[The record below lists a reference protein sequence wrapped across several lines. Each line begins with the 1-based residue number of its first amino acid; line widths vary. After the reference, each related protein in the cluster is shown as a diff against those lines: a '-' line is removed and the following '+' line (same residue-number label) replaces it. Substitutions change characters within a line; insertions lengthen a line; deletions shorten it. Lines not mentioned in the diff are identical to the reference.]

1 MKIPVSKP
9 DISDLEKSYVSK
21 AMADSAISGLYGEYL
36 ELFNSE
42 FASFCGTNF
51 SENCSSGT
59 SAIHLSLLAVGIKK
73 GDEVLV
79 STLTNMATF
88 FAVIYCGGIPIPVDI
103 DPKLY
108 TMCPIDLEKKITK
121 KSKAIL
127 VVHLFGQPT
136 EMDLVMQVANSYK
149 LPIIEDCAEAH
160 GAVYKGKKVG
170 SIGDISAFSFF
181 GNKILAC
188 GEGGA
193 VTTNNPE
200 YMDKVKSLKSLA
212 FGALDQKF
220 MHTDIG
226 YNYRMTNLQA
236 SIAYAQTMRAEK
248 LINKRIKI
256 CEYYQDGLKEFDNNY
271 LLLPVKRHEIKNVY
285 WMYHLNLINNKTCS
299 REKLFTSLNNRGIEL
314 RPGFVPANL
323 QKIFKPFNIFNPK
336 DCPNANKVAF
346 STFYLPTFTQIS
358 QLEQDYVIDA
368 IKSELKINLNE

>member
-9 DISDLEKSYVSK
+9 DISDLEKSFISE
-21 AMADSAISGLYGEYL
+21 AIAESAISGLYGKYL

-42 FASFCGTNF
+42 FAFFCETKF
-51 SENCSSGT
+51 SENCSNGT
-59 SAIHLSLLAVGIKK
+59 SAIHLSLLSMGIKK

-88 FAVIYCGGIPIPVDI
+88 FAVIYCGATPIPVDI
-103 DPKLY
+103 DPTLF

-136 EMDLVMQVANSYK
+136 EMDLVLQIANSYK

-160 GAVYKGKKVG
+160 GAVYKGQKVG

-181 GNKILAC
+181 GNKILAS

-200 YMDKVKSLKSLA
+200 YIEKVKSLKSLA
-212 FGALDQKF
+212 FGTLDKKF
-220 MHTDIG
+220 MHVDIG
-226 YNYRMTNLQA
+226 FNYRMTNLQA
-236 SIAYAQTMRAEK
+236 AIAYAQTMRAEE

-256 CEYYQDGLKEFDNNY
+256 CEYYQDSLNEFDNDS
-271 LLLPVKRHEIKNVY
+271 LSLPVKRDGIKNVY
-285 WMYHLNLINNKTCS
+285 WMYHLNLKNNKKGI
-299 REKLFTSLNNRGIEL
+299 REKLFGSLSKRGIEL

-323 QKIFKPFNIFNPK
+323 QKIFKPFNIYNPK
-336 DCPNANKVAF
+336 DCPNAVKIAF
-346 STFYLPTFTQIS
+346 STFYLPTYTQLT
-358 QLEQDYVIDA
+358 QLEQDYI
-368 IKSELKINLNE
+368 IESLKKVLNNKFNF